1 MKKKMK
7 RIIAFI
13 LCITMIVG
21 IENFTSF
28 ESVFHFI
35 NHKITTLGAVQK
47 ESGDNTVSD
56 SEEESTSAIMN
67 SEADSETTK
76 GFEEAATEQEST
88 NEETTKKDTT
98 KETTQEETTS
108 TKQTAGV
115 QQTTDTDI
123 PRRNISALNE
133 SSRITAYAESEGVQ
147 VTEAAEFV
155 PGGIYLIKSYA
166 DWNKLS
172 EISQTSDLEGMT
184 FIAYKRDSKYDDWTL
199 SNMKIGC
206 KDYPFAG
213 TLYSYYSTTTIY
225 SNTVLF
231 DYLSS
236 KAHIGI
242 KDNRGIKTFVLSYTA
257 NVVAG
262 LANNLVIAKE
272 GCEINLGGDEESNYY
287 VKVIKGTV
295 QANNQTVAG
304 GLFAHVYVEDDTLPP
319 EGDSSIYKINI
330 SGTGIDLSGITGTI
344 QGKIA
349 GGLIGEIQG
358 HIDVTVESIPKQITG
373 SNILTINSLSE
384 AAGQLIGKISNG
396 VKVVFTGTEEIL
408 LAARVTGNGYTGGLV
423 GYIEDSSFSCTKPVR
438 RAAYTQGTLFC
449 GGLIG
454 YAYNSSVVISD
465 YTQNNNTQIYQS
477 AVAIPN
483 RLYSVGGVIGK
494 YKHDNP
500 DKKDILEISNI
511 KTENKNGTVTS
522 NIKITAANNAN
533 NKVGGLVGIIDGGT
547 AHVYIHDINTDTAS
561 QGENTYNV
569 GMIYNNNSTNTGTNN
584 ETGGLAGVMAGED
597 ITVENI
603 IFNYINIS
611 GSNGINSNAMAG
623 STVGDIAAR
632 TGLVDEQTRNTKIV
646 VKNVQVLKN
655 YVYCA
660 SSYHGGLFGYVHHS
674 IIALQGNMD
683 LSGVPYKTMAN
694 TQAWSA
700 DYVLLSTRL
709 KRGFV
714 AGYAGESVI
723 YRDTDCNYTRPITY
737 DEDGIINEFDAN
749 TISYTNLNS
758 NNSNSTYLY
767 CIDDIGSS
775 GSLYQNVEN
784 VLDISQ
790 PFGYEVTGKVGKD
803 GNGSFVIDSLGDA
816 LRLSI
821 AGNSVDGSG
830 NPVFGGNCF
839 VADEEDIPALNTIMA
854 AAYKLTTDL
863 NLKDAGIHGFITN
876 YNVKYFFTG
885 SFEGVPNAE
894 GKNPVITLDFISR
907 QKYGGLFPGVKNAE
921 FKNLDIDGYLF
932 YTSGVDNSTLTNNE
946 VRAGAGSIA
955 AYASDTISI
964 DNVNIYT
971 NIKESINTY
980 STWDNGN
987 MYCYGGMFGYYF
999 ANNGTY
1005 TCKNSTIRTNF
1016 TTIRTNAFTGGMIGW
1031 VYVTDAYKLN
1041 NMVVDNCTLG
1051 TSIVTDSNYNY
1062 WSHNNSR
1069 HGRSAG
1075 FIALISSDYS
1085 DVGNTGNNY
1094 ILPASVSNTTKA
1106 NITIHNMTIEG
1117 ADIDLTDMI
1126 AADSI
1131 RINGGFLGYA
1141 WVNCDVNIDG
1151 LTIEN
1156 SSIKGRGVMGGL
1168 ISFAAGRYDLT
1179 DINIKSLTMERVDNS
1194 TSRYSSFLIGNGQH
1208 AFVSV
1213 KNYTIAQDGN
1223 VSAKNYSNFDEIV
1236 GINLRL
1242 ETISTGRE
1250 EIFQDSRTVSNTY
1263 QNGGI
1268 VNIIDDD
1275 FSTFAADSYQSYT
1288 NKVVDGVNQYTRYYY
1303 NLFTEGTDWVIPVSG
1318 DTAQISSEEQW
1329 LAFHVALYA
1338 NSNIARFFTSYLE
1351 NGNIS
1356 NIKNVNIT
1364 SDLDMNGYS
1373 IYPTPL
1379 SGNRTI
1385 DGGGHTITL
1394 YGEKI
1399 SDLEKG
1405 MKDNG
1410 IHAIDRNNELKST
1423 QHYMMHAS
1431 LFNEMS
1437 GSNTICNLVLK
1448 GTAANIGV
1456 DSGALAA
1463 GGMTGNVSIR
1473 DITLDGLRIG
1483 HYDDTKCGLLI
1494 SHIGTNGYRYD
1505 VTTNVTIDGI
1515 TTKYPADN
1523 DEPAGAALIGYVGSN
1538 DAYDV
1543 KVTFKNM
1550 KVEDE
1555 KKADGIS
1562 GKVFKYASYVY
1573 DYSYTTELD
1582 ENRCYMLYTFTE
1594 QDSIDGNVTYGDE
1607 IKAGVQYYD
1616 KDRDKSNPADLLNI
1630 AIKNAEAGVYIP
1642 YVYMERN
1649 IFVNPR
1655 NGNITE
1661 GCGTYEDP
1669 YLITNTKQFLTLYLY
1684 LTGKSEYNTMF
1695 RGTGTTDDS
1704 SGIWKVVPIGGDGNG
1719 AACSN
1724 GGVNGSHTTAAYGTA
1739 DFPTRDDLRTAYYKI
1754 CADIT
1759 LSDNDDLNDKYIA
1772 GEFCGLGSET
1782 YPFAGVIIGTNGSAN
1797 YKITLPKQGTKN
1809 IIGNDGSL
1817 STAQLEQSTFGLIQ
1831 YMSGAVVKDLDIVTE
1846 GYEDGSFYNIT
1857 GYAGGV
1863 AANIIGGDNIIDNVT
1878 VSVNFNTFDK
1888 YIKADGTEG
1897 ISGLGGY
1904 VGVIENGS
1912 LILRNIQGR
1921 NVVENCTFMDFTHMT
1936 TAGYS
1941 IFKTLSE
1948 ETDGS
1953 FSSLCL
1959 RMFTRVYNSASSDS
1973 ENSVSAYSVN
1983 NDTYQGDYDEIAGML
1998 VGMVYDGYVIYEGY
2012 TSADGSEPRVLTRN
2026 ELDVSSK
2033 YAAEYP
2039 LVNGFHIINANCLDN
2054 AVADGRLTFTKTGDK
2069 NYTAE
2074 IKNGDQLEILALALN
2089 SDSLSVYYCQN
2100 NDHKTGYGYKAK
2112 CRKAEYSS
2120 VGEVGAVSSPDRAA
2134 AYAYDDNK
2142 AVDIGYLYPY
2152 ICYNYMD
2159 YTALSSAGSTSQ
2171 GAVGFE
2177 TNNYEGY
2184 KTTLSVVTREEQVNN
2199 NKVNV
2204 TNIVSNVNK
2213 AIAEVADY
2221 TTTYKLAEKTDPA
2234 DRLFDLSEYDI
2245 SFRGIGAI
2253 YSNGYSDFR
2262 ANFDG
2267 QNNEIKY
2274 YMTRA
2279 FDDSILYSG
2288 LFNQLL
2294 YNQKTIETNQSDT
2307 QLEIKDF
2314 TIKNSIVYNPNTFSQ
2329 INISNAGTSQTW
2341 LRLYGIVTCATGALA
2356 GEVKGAWIFNNIKL
2370 SRDEE
2375 ITDDT
2380 ITSDV
2385 SGYRNVGGLIGRI
2398 SNTAYYSGGY
2408 DTAKTWLNEN
2418 HEKSNRIDIIGCKV
2432 ESTGSTNVTVTE
2444 LGSSVSMTT
2453 SYPYRLVFVGGL
2465 VGSIGTNYIKGAE
2478 PYQGREHVFGTINFE
2493 KCAIDGLTL
2502 TAMNKGNMGGFAGTV
2517 GMRYN
2522 ANDYTYSG
2530 WAAVGSITVDGATE
2544 VEGADGKK
2552 TVKNSSIKNLN
2563 IVSGNESDDY
2573 STGGIFGRLEMP
2585 RNYINQADI
2594 RNYDIINIKMTNT
2607 RTQGNKTRTGY
2618 EGDGGVIGYS
2628 RSFAV
2633 TLNNIH
2639 LSGDNQIGYDT
2650 SGKDTGGLIGENRAT
2665 GNSNGNF
2672 GQYRT
2677 DSSLI
2682 IDNCSVAN
2690 TKVHSYSAYVGG
2702 FVGLLSTEKVNFG
2715 SGDTS
2720 NSVTDTEI
2728 KTVYFDNNTS
2738 SAAGGMVGGLYTSNM
2753 FRDTIGFNTVIQNAT
2768 VKDTNVAGGRYG
2780 TGGVIGYML
2789 SDRNVLS
2796 YLTMNDIYVYS
2807 TASKDMEISGTSPSG
2822 TCNAGGIVGNSPHQY
2837 ILTTL
2842 EGNIGVG
2849 TFYFYKDKVG
2859 AWSTDDNTGV
2869 NIKGQYCGGVMG
2881 YQNYGFDEEHTAD
2894 IVVANSRIYS
2904 YVSNNNVYPYTYSGG
2919 LFGYRN
2925 ITSNRTFKMNR
2936 VTIKNN
2942 VIFTGASN
2950 GSRIPSSVNV
2960 GAGGLFGY
2968 CNNSANATIYM
2979 PYVTLENNSI
2989 GYYDVPN
2996 DDKAEMWK
3004 TVGIDSSDVKLYA
3017 FNSSGY
3023 TLKAVSW
3030 NEINN
3035 LDDSNI
3041 GLYSLSFGQFIG
3053 YLSNGNTN
3061 SQMYILRPEV
3071 TCDSTLGSIP
3081 VVDVGNNAYKAT
3093 VDQSTVTYQEGYPYE
3108 YRKNCHIVYMD
3119 TPTDTYKDIQT
3130 ADNARKP
3137 VSIEES
3143 LLVNGKKEYS
3153 FGDFK
3158 DMVTEYQNLNQGVTE
3173 TAQKNYNYIMSKRLN
3188 MYLPYNDD
3196 ATKYSLCSGD
3206 NNYYDLTYTLK
3217 NEDGTAANILNGVP
3231 VLILDG
3237 LDPQSVGDY
3246 AASILTNG
3254 GGVASPDIIDKL
3266 VKANVHTMNNFW
3278 QVTCENAY
3286 IDVDGTIK
3294 KIDTTDPRFKNH
3306 QVTSIQCSNSN
3317 RLKLA
3322 TSLYD
3327 EFIQQGNDYIYTITL
3342 LCYTYTCPGSVD
3354 TRTETLYIP
3363 VFVKEKVTVDS
3374 YIRILSNE
3382 EYSLNEAI
3390 HNGYK
3395 DEVHISH
3402 DSVYT
3407 IYAEFVYDSIRLKD
3421 SFKNDRLDK
3430 ILSFDTTVDV
3440 ITKGTK
3446 FILVDYQTGKSYYY
3460 TSDGTEQNT
3469 IRFDYFKDE
3478 AGNPY
3483 VQRNISDGISA
3494 DMCRDSYQ
3502 SIGWKSGNTSVDGAT
3517 TYTDVGIE
3525 RFYIVVEPP
3534 DEENNSVFHL
3544 NVKTEAVDVNGKAV
3558 DEFFNKNPSGDKE
3571 GIEVTYIPG
3580 PTIGFGG
3587 IDDDTGIGTEGV
3599 TYIKGKISQEEVVNL
3614 DANVEVVLKDTLSP
3628 YWEEKNSGNT
3638 IDSSNTDKYLEVAV
3652 TLLDENNDIVA
3663 WPSGTNISFNGGQ
3676 YRILENNLIIYMYK
3690 DIKSEFAMNTVDNN
3704 LEGDCY
3710 YYNINED
3717 EGNADMRW
3725 LHKDA
3730 DGKYFYHM
3738 FNSTDG
3744 KWTEEYCDYITEIKP
3759 QYLKISNQCN
3769 VTLDFSV
3776 ADLDEYSGKNYT
3788 VVMKLFRSDSPEYPN
3803 EGTTKSYGESKRQ
3816 YSGIISGESKKEL
3829 AAAIAA
3835 DDLMDLGIN
3844 TYIKGQTIYDI
3855 PFSNRFDFSG
3865 LIHKNRIDTDI
3876 DECAA
3881 KKYMVT
3887 YRIYKKVVGNGSGD
3901 IDHGIDYNEDI
3912 GSIINSSDGYEYQII
3927 DWKDAPFKLYDAGD
3941 VDTPLTPTD
3950 ITVNTNQKQNVIITS
3965 KSFTADE
3972 IKNGTEGTDYVTKW
3986 GMNLKADITNM
3997 QNEDLTNYMVTA
4009 TYVPYDDES
4018 VKPETDEQE
4027 TLFDYFIFTITK
4039 LKTDM

>member
-1 MKKKMK
+1 MKNRMKK
-7 RIIAFI
+7 ITAFI
-13 LCITMIVG
+13 LCISLIVG

-28 ESVFHFI
+28 DSVFRFI
-35 NHKITTLGAVQK
+35 NHKITTMGAVEK
-47 ESGDNTVSD
+47 ETGETGESGEEGTSSAINSEID
-56 SEEESTSAIMN
+56 SQTAKETEGGNQSGETEAAEVTEEETAQAQTGGMTS
-67 SEADSETTK
+67 
-76 GFEEAATEQEST
+76 
-88 NEETTKKDTT
+88 DT
-98 KETTQEETTS
+98 S
-108 TKQTAGV
+108 
-115 QQTTDTDI
+115 I
-123 PRRNISALNE
+123 PRRSYSALSEN
-133 SSRITAYAESEGVQ
+133 SQITAYAANAEEVT
-147 VTEAAEFV
+147 VTEATEFV
-155 PGGIYLIKSYA
+155 PGGVYLIKSYA

-199 SNMKIGC
+199 SNLKIGC
-206 KDYPFAG
+206 REYPFAG

-236 KAHIGI
+236 KAHVGI
-242 KDNRGIKTFVLSYTA
+242 KDNRGIKTFVLSYSA

-272 GCEINLGGDEESNYY
+272 GCDIHLGGDAESNYY

-295 QANNQTVAG
+295 QANNQTVVG
-304 GLFAHVYVEDDTLPP
+304 GLFAHVYVEDDTSAP
-319 EGDSSIYKINI
+319 EGDSSIYKISI

-349 GGLIGEIQG
+349 GGLIGELDGQ
-358 HIDVTVESIPKQITG
+358 IDVTVESIPQQITG
-373 SNILTINSLSE
+373 SNILTINSLTE
-384 AAGQLIGKISNG
+384 AAGQFVGKISGG
-396 VKVVFTGTEEIL
+396 VNMVFTGTEEIT

-423 GYIEDSSFSCTKPVR
+423 GYIEDSFLSCTKPVR

-454 YAYNSSVVISD
+454 YAYNSSVIISD
-465 YTQNNNTQIYQS
+465 YTQNNNTYIYQS
-477 AVAIPN
+477 TTAIPS

-500 DKKDILEISNI
+500 DKKDILEISNV
-511 KTENKNGTVTS
+511 KTENKNGAVTS

-603 IFNYINIS
+603 VFNYINIS

-660 SSYHGGLFGYVHHS
+660 SNYHGGLFGYVHHS

-694 TQAWSA
+694 TQSWSA
-700 DYVLLSTRL
+700 EYVLLSSRL

-749 TISYTNLNS
+749 TINYTSLNN

-790 PFGYEVTGKVGKD
+790 SFGYEVTGKVGQD
-803 GNGSFVIDSLGDA
+803 ESGNYVIDSLGDA

-821 AGNSVDGSG
+821 AGNSVDTNGS
-830 NPVFGGNCF
+830 PVFGGNCF
-839 VADEEDIPALNTIMA
+839 VGDDEEIPTVNTIMA
-854 AAYKLTTDL
+854 ANYRLTTDL
-863 NLKDAGIHGFITN
+863 NMKAAGIHGFISN
-876 YNVKYFFTG
+876 YNMKYFFTG
-885 SFEGVPNAE
+885 SFEGVPDAE
-894 GKNPVITLDFISR
+894 GKNPVISLDFISR
-907 QKYGGLFPGVKNAE
+907 QKYGGLFPGVKNAV
-921 FKNLDIDGYLF
+921 FKNLDIDGYVY
-932 YTSGVDNSTLTNNE
+932 YTSGNYDYDTTNE

-955 AYASDTISI
+955 AYASGTISI

-971 NIKESINTY
+971 NIKESINNY
-980 STWDNGN
+980 STWDSSN
-987 MYCYGGMFGYYF
+987 MYCYGGMFGYYTP
-999 ANNGTY
+999 NNGTY
-1005 TCKNSTIRTNF
+1005 TCTNSTISPNF
-1016 TTIRTNAFTGGMIGW
+1016 TTIRTNAFAGGMIGY
-1031 VYVTDAYKLN
+1031 VYVTDSNKLT
-1041 NMVVDNCTLG
+1041 NMVIDTCTLG

-1062 WSHNNSR
+1062 WSQGNNR

-1075 FIALISSDYS
+1075 LIALIASNYS
-1085 DVGNTGNNY
+1085 DVANTIYNDV
-1094 ILPASVSNTTKA
+1094 LPASVTDATRA
-1106 NITIHNMTIEG
+1106 NITINNMTIEG
-1117 ADIDLTDMI
+1117 AEIDLTNMI
-1126 AADSI
+1126 ASNSI
-1131 RINGGFLGYA
+1131 LINGGFLGYA
-1141 WVNCDVNIDG
+1141 WVNCDVDING
-1151 LTIEN
+1151 LTIDN
-1156 SSIKGRGVMGGL
+1156 SVIKGRGVMGGL
-1168 ISFAAGRYDLT
+1168 ISFAAGQYDLN
-1179 DINIKSLTMERVDNS
+1179 DIEIKGLTMERVDSSVS
-1194 TSRYSSFLIGNGQH
+1194 TYSSFLIGNGQH
-1208 AFVSV
+1208 AFVTV
-1213 KNYTIAQDGN
+1213 RNYTIAQDGK
-1223 VSAKNYSNFDEIV
+1223 VSAVNYSDFDEIV

-1242 ETISTGRE
+1242 ETISTGKE
-1250 EIFQDSRTVSNTY
+1250 QIFSASRSVSNTY
-1263 QNGGI
+1263 RNGGI

-1275 FSTFAADSYQSYT
+1275 FSSFAADSYRSYT
-1288 NKVVDGVNQYTRYYY
+1288 NKVVDGVNKYTRYYY
-1303 NLFTEGTDWVIPVSG
+1303 NLFTEGADWVIPVSG

-1329 LAFHVALYA
+1329 LTFHVALYA
-1338 NSNIARFFTSYLE
+1338 SSDIARFIKPYL
-1351 NGNIS
+1351 GNVTVS
-1356 NIKNVNIT
+1356 SIKTVNIM
-1364 SDLDMNGYS
+1364 SDLDMTGYS

-1379 SGNRTI
+1379 TSGSRTI

-1394 YGEKI
+1394 YGEEI

-1410 IHAIDRNNELKST
+1410 IHAVDRNNELNTT

-1431 LFNEMS
+1431 LFNEIS
-1437 GSNTICNLVLK
+1437 GSNTICNMVLK

-1456 DSGALAA
+1456 ESGALAA
-1463 GGMTGNVSIR
+1463 GAMIGNVWIQ

-1483 HYDDTKCGLLI
+1483 HYSDTKCGLLI
-1494 SHIGTNGYRYD
+1494 SHIGTDGYRRDY
-1505 VTTNVTIDGI
+1505 TTNVTIDGI
-1515 TTKYPADN
+1515 TTNYPADN
-1523 DEPAGAALIGYVGSN
+1523 EKAAGAALIGYVGSS
-1538 DAYDV
+1538 DADDV
-1543 KVTFKNM
+1543 KVIFKNM

-1555 KKADGIS
+1555 KTADGSS

-1573 DYSYTTELD
+1573 DYAYTTELD
-1582 ENRCYMLYTFTE
+1582 ENRCYMLYTFVK
-1594 QDSIDGNVTYGDE
+1594 QDCIDGNVTYGDE

-1616 KDRDKSNPADLLNI
+1616 VDRDKDDPTDLLNI
-1630 AIKNAEAGVYIP
+1630 AIENAKNGMYIP
-1642 YVYMERN
+1642 YVYTERN

-1669 YLITNTKQFLTLYLY
+1669 YLITNAKQFLTLYLY

-1695 RGTGTTDDS
+1695 LGTGNTDDS
-1704 SGIWKVVPIGGDGNG
+1704 SGIWKVVPIGGDGDG

-1724 GGVNGSHTTAAYGTA
+1724 GGVSGTHDTAVFGTE

-1754 CADIT
+1754 CTDIT
-1759 LSDNDDLNDKYIA
+1759 LSECDDLNDKYIA
-1772 GEFCGLGSET
+1772 GEFCGLGSES
-1782 YPFAGVIIGTNGSAN
+1782 YPFAGVIIGTGETAN
-1797 YKITLPKQGTKN
+1797 YRITLPKQGTKN
-1809 IIGNDGSL
+1809 IINANGSL
-1817 STAQLEQSTFGLIQ
+1817 GTAQLEQSTFGLIQ
-1831 YMSGAVVKDLDIVTE
+1831 YMSGAVIKDLDIVAE
-1846 GYEDGSFYNIT
+1846 GYDKGLYYNIT
-1857 GYAGGV
+1857 DCAGGV
-1863 AANIIGGDNIIDNVT
+1863 AAKIVGGDNIIDNVT
-1878 VSVNFNTFDK
+1878 VSVNFNTYDR

-1904 VGVIENGS
+1904 VGTIDNGS
-1912 LILRNIQGR
+1912 LILRNIQGK
-1921 NVVENCTFMDFTHMT
+1921 NVVNNCMFADFTHMT
-1936 TAGYS
+1936 AAQTAVYTMMAES
-1941 IFKTLSE
+1941 ADSPFR
-1948 ETDGS
+1948 
-1953 FSSLCL
+1953 SLCAGL
-1959 RMFTRVYNSASSDS
+1959 AARILDSASSDS
-1973 ENSVSAYSVN
+1973 ENGISAYSVE

-1998 VGMVYDGYVIYEGY
+1998 IGMVYDGYVVYEGY
-2012 TSADGSEPRVLTRN
+2012 TSEDGSEPRVLTRT
-2026 ELDVSSK
+2026 ELEVSDK
-2033 YAAEYP
+2033 HGTEYP
-2039 LVNGFHIINANCLDN
+2039 LVNGFHIINANCLDS
-2054 AVADGRLTFTKTGDK
+2054 AMADGRLTFTKAGDK
-2069 NYTAE
+2069 DYTAE

-2089 SDSLSVYYCQN
+2089 SDSLSVYYCPN
-2100 NDHKTGYGYKAK
+2100 NDHASGYGYKAK
-2112 CRKAEYSS
+2112 CRKAQYDS
-2120 VGEVGAVSSPDRAA
+2120 VGEAGAVSSPDRAA
-2134 AYAYDDNK
+2134 AYTYDDNK
-2142 AVDIGYLYPY
+2142 AADIGYLYPY
-2152 ICYNYMD
+2152 ICYNYID
-2159 YTALSSAGSTSQ
+2159 YTALSSNGSTSV
-2171 GAVGFE
+2171 GDSGFE
-2177 TNNYEGY
+2177 ANNYEGY
-2184 KTTLSVVTREEQVNN
+2184 KTTLSAFTKEELVNN
-2199 NKVNV
+2199 KQVNV

-2213 AIAEVADY
+2213 AVAEVADY
-2221 TTTYKLAEKTDPA
+2221 TTTYKLTGQA
-2234 DRLFDLSEYDI
+2234 DSIFDVSEYDI

-2253 YSNGYSDFR
+2253 YSNAYSDFR

-2279 FDDSILYSG
+2279 FDDDILYSG

-2294 YNQKTIETNQSDT
+2294 YNQRTIETNQSDT
-2307 QLEIKDF
+2307 QLEIKNF

-2329 INISNAGTSQTW
+2329 IDISNAGTSQTW
-2341 LRLYGIVTCATGALA
+2341 LRQYGITTCATGALA
-2356 GEVKGAWIFNNIKL
+2356 GEVKGAWIFNNITL
-2370 SRDEE
+2370 SRDEK

-2398 SNTAYYSGGY
+2398 SSTAYYSGY
-2408 DTAKTWLNEN
+2408 ATTAWLDEN
-2418 HEKSNRIDIIGCKV
+2418 HANSNRIDIIGCQVQGDSNKNV
-2432 ESTGSTNVTVTE
+2432 DVTVTE
-2444 LGSSVSMTT
+2444 LGSSVSVTT
-2453 SYPYRLVFVGGL
+2453 SYPYRIVFAGGL

-2478 PYQGREHVFGTINFE
+2478 PFQGREHVFGTVNF
-2493 KCAIDGLTL
+2493 KQCGIDSLTL
-2502 TAMNKGNMGGFAGTV
+2502 TAKNKGNMGGFV
-2517 GMRYN
+2517 GAVGLRYS
-2522 ANDYTYSG
+2522 ANDYGYSG
-2530 WAAVGSITVDGATE
+2530 WAAVGSVTVDGAIE
-2544 VEGADGKK
+2544 KDGA
-2552 TVKNSSIKNLN
+2552 VVNSSIKNLN
-2563 IVSGNESDDY
+2563 FISENTSDDY
-2573 STGGIFGRLEMP
+2573 SVGGIFGRLELP
-2585 RNYINQADI
+2585 RNYINSADI
-2594 RNYDIINIKMTNT
+2594 RNYDIVNIKMSNT
-2607 RTQGNKTRTGY
+2607 RTSGNKTRNYY

-2628 RSFAV
+2628 RSYSL
-2633 TLNNIH
+2633 TLDNIH
-2639 LSGDNQIGYDT
+2639 LSGDNQIGFDT
-2650 SGKDTGGLIGENRAT
+2650 SGKDTGGLIGETRPT

-2677 DSSLI
+2677 DGSLS
-2682 IDNCSVAN
+2682 IDNCSVAD
-2690 TKVHSYSAYVGG
+2690 TKVYSYCGYVGG
-2702 FVGLLSTEKVNFG
+2702 IAGLICTEKVNIG
-2715 SGDTS
+2715 SADKS
-2720 NSVTDTEI
+2720 NSVTDSEI
-2728 KTVYFDNNTS
+2728 KTIYFDNNS
-2738 SAAGGMVGGLYTSNM
+2738 ESAAGGMVGIIFTSNM
-2753 FRDTIGFNTVIQNAT
+2753 FRDNIGFNAVIQNAA
-2768 VKDTNVAGGRYG
+2768 VQDTNVIGGRYG
-2780 TGGVIGYML
+2780 TGGVIGYMK
-2789 SDRNVLS
+2789 SDRNVS
-2796 YLTMNDIYVYS
+2796 SPLTLNNVYVYS
-2807 TASKDMEISGTSPSG
+2807 TASKDMEISGASLSG
-2822 TCNAGGIVGNSPHQY
+2822 TCNAGGIMGNIVNDY
-2837 ILTTL
+2837 IFIKL

-2849 TFYFYKDKVG
+2849 TFYQDGEDGKAG
-2859 AWSTDDNTGV
+2859 AWSTADDTGV
-2869 NIKGQYCGGVMG
+2869 NIKGQYCGGVTG
-2881 YQNYGFDEEHTAD
+2881 WQTTCQSESYTAD
-2894 IVVANSRIYS
+2894 IVVANNRIYS
-2904 YVSNNNVYPYTYSGG
+2904 YVSNTSAQPSTYSGG
-2919 LFGYRN
+2919 LFGYRHN
-2925 ITSNRTFKMNR
+2925 YTNQTFKTNQ
-2936 VTIKNN
+2936 VTIRNN
-2942 VIFTGASN
+2942 VIFTGAN
-2950 GSRIPSSVNV
+2950 NADRSRVNMGV

-2968 CNNSANATIYM
+2968 INNGVKATIYM

-2989 GYYDVPN
+2989 GYYAVDN
-2996 DDKAEMWK
+2996 ADKAENWK
-3004 TVGIDSSDVKLYA
+3004 TVGLDSSDVQLYKVNPA
-3017 FNSSGY
+3017 NNTVSQS
-3023 TLKAVSW
+3023 VSW
-3030 NEINN
+3030 KEIDN

-3053 YLSNGNTN
+3053 YLNNGDSNA
-3061 SQMYILRPEV
+3061 SIYILRPEV

-3081 VVDVGNNAYKAT
+3081 VVDVGNNVYKST
-3093 VDQSTVTYQEGYPYE
+3093 VDQSSVTYQEGYPYE

-3119 TPTDTYKDIQT
+3119 TLTETYKDIST
-3130 ADNARKP
+3130 TDNTRKP
-3137 VSIEES
+3137 VSIEDS
-3143 LLVNGKKEYS
+3143 LLVDGKKEYS
-3153 FGDFK
+3153 FGDFA
-3158 DMVTEYQNLNQGVTE
+3158 DMVTNYRNLNQGVTE
-3173 TAQKNYNYIMSKRLN
+3173 TAEKNYNYIMSKRLN
-3188 MYLPYNDD
+3188 MYLPYNDNV
-3196 ATKYSLCSGD
+3196 TKYSLCSGD
-3206 NNYYDLTYTLK
+3206 NNYYDLTYGLE

-3237 LDPQSVGDY
+3237 LDPQAVGDY
-3246 AASILTNG
+3246 AAAILTNG
-3254 GGVASPDIIDKL
+3254 GGVVSSSVVNSL
-3266 VKANVHTMNNFW
+3266 VNANVQTMNNFW

-3294 KIDTTDPRFKNH
+3294 KIDATDSRFQNH
-3306 QVTSIQCSNSN
+3306 QTTSIRSSNSN

-3322 TSLYD
+3322 DSLYD
-3327 EFIQQGNDYIYTITL
+3327 EFIEQGDDYIYTITL
-3342 LCYTYTCPGSVD
+3342 LCYTYTCPGAAD
-3354 TRTETLYIP
+3354 TRTETVYIP

-3382 EYSLNEAI
+3382 EYSLNEAV

-3407 IYAEFVYDSIRLKD
+3407 IYAEFVYDAIRLKD

-3446 FILVDYQTGKSYYY
+3446 FILLDYQTGKSYYY
-3460 TSDGTEQNT
+3460 TSDGTEHNA
-3469 IRFDYFKDE
+3469 IRFDSFKDE
-3478 AGNPY
+3478 EGNPY

-3494 DMCRDSYQ
+3494 DMCKDTYQ
-3502 SIGWKSGNTSVDGAT
+3502 SIGWKAGNTSVAGTA

-3534 DEENNSVFHL
+3534 EEENNSVFHL

-3571 GIEVTYIPG
+3571 GVEVTYIPG

-3599 TYIKGKISQEEVVNL
+3599 TYIKGKISQDETVTL

-3652 TLLDENNDIVA
+3652 TLLDENNEIVA
-3663 WPSGTNISFNGGQ
+3663 WPSGTNISFNGGA

-3717 EGNADMRW
+3717 ENNVDMQW
-3725 LHKDA
+3725 LHKDD
-3730 DGKYFYHM
+3730 DGKYFYYM
-3738 FNSTDG
+3738 FNATEG
-3744 KWTEEYCDYITEIKP
+3744 KWTEVYCEYITEIKE
-3759 QYLKISNQCN
+3759 QYLEISNQCN

-3844 TYIKGQTIYDI
+3844 TYIKGKTIYDI

-3865 LIHKNRIDTDI
+3865 LIHKNRVDI
-3876 DECAA
+3876 DIEECAA

-3887 YRIYKKVVGNGSGD
+3887 YRIYKKVVKNGSGEP
-3901 IDHGIDYNEDI
+3901 DHGIDYNEDI
-3912 GSIINSSDGYEYQII
+3912 ASIVSSSDGYEYQIM
-3927 DWKDAPFKLYDAGD
+3927 DWKDAPFTLYDAED
-3941 VDTPLTPTD
+3941 ENTPLTSTD
-3950 ITVNTNQKQNVIITS
+3950 ITVNTNQKQSVIITS
-3965 KSFTADE
+3965 KSFTAEE
-3972 IKNGTEGTDYVTKW
+3972 IKNGTEGTGYVTKW
-3986 GMNLKADITNM
+3986 GMNLKADIENM

-4009 TYVPYDDES
+4009 TYVPYDDET

-4027 TLFDYFIFTITK
+4027 NLFDYFIFTIAK